1 MDLQCVQTR
10 CFNIFSQHTFTYL
23 IDRVPK
29 VTVAEVR
36 LLTWSKDS
44 DLAHYQHV
52 LLPRRLA
59 RRRCERKHI

>member
-10 CFNIFSQHTFTYL
+10 CFNIFSQHTFIYL
-23 IDRVPK
+23 IYRVLK
-29 VTVAEVR
+29 ATVAEVR

-52 LLPRRLA
+52 ALPRRLA
-59 RRRCERKHI
+59 RRKCEGKHI